1 NVEGDG
7 RLRRNVLHRLDTV
20 SLSGSGTKVITR
32 DTRESLVS
40 GQRSKGD
47 LALLVSDLLAV
58 DRGRSETLTN
68 DFLTR
73 RRGAVTT
80 NRRRNI
86 DDAVRLLS
94 ASDLLRRTEKR
105 FERHVHARD
114 LLLGRQVRLTQR
126 IDLGLVHLRQKRLSL
141 LL

>member
-1 NVEGDG
+1 QLTVARLSRGGDRNLSGLVTDGNVEGDG

-105 FERHVHARD
+105 FERHV
-114 LLLGRQVRLTQR
+114 
-126 IDLGLVHLRQKRLSL
+126 
-141 LL
+141 